1 MEILRRSYD
10 IDGAAVEMI
19 FDEARRRYT
28 IASRW
33 ANLAHIPMIGLRKH
47 AKRTAHER
55 ASAVFEVVC
64 LNGAAPAVAKAAR
77 SIAMKLHL
85 GQFSC
90 PAYMER
96 ELIRRF
102 SAAHQAT
109 NSQEGK

>member
-1 MEILRRSYD
+1 METLRRSYD
-10 IDGAAVEMI
+10 IDGAAVEML
-19 FDEARRRYT
+19 FDESRRRFT

-64 LNGAAPAVAKAAR
+64 LNGASPDVAR
-77 SIAMKLHL
+77 SAKRLAMKLHL

-102 SAAHQAT
+102 SATHPTKDA
-109 NSQEGK
+109 K

>member
-1 MEILRRSYD
+1 METLRRSYD

-19 FDEARRRYT
+19 FDEAKRRFT

-55 ASAVFEVVC
+55 ASSVFEVVC
-64 LNGAAPAVAKAAR
+64 LNGADPAIAKTAR
-77 SIAMKLHL
+77 NLAMRLHL

-102 SAAHQAT
+102 NAAHPAT
-109 NSQEGK
+109 KEGGE

>member
-1 MEILRRSYD
+1 METLRRSYD

-19 FDEARRRYT
+19 FDEANRRFT

-64 LNGAAPAVAKAAR
+64 LNGAEPAIAKAAR
-77 SIAMKLHL
+77 SIAMKLHM

-109 NSQEGK
+109 KESQR

>member
-1 MEILRRSYD
+1 METLRRSYD

-64 LNGAAPAVAKAAR
+64 LNGAEPAVAKAAR
-77 SIAMKLHL
+77 RLAMKLHL

-102 SAAHQAT
+102 TAYHQAT
-109 NSQEGK
+109 KEPSK